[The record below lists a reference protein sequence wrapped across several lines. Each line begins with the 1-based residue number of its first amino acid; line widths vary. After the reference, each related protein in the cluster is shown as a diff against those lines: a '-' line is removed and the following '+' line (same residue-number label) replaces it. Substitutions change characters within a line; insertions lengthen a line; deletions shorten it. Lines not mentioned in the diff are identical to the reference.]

1 MQQFISLHA
10 ARFLPERA
18 APHSAVNT
26 QHYQLK
32 AFSNPIAVKCYDG
45 TDKEKGG
52 SQEEARQLVRK
63 GELVEVPSFSMNVTL
78 LTWLSSQSR
87 RE

>member
-1 MQQFISLHA
+1 MRQFISLHA

-32 AFSNPIAVKCYDG
+32 AFSNPIAVKCYDVVVVG
-45 TDKEKGG
+45 
-52 SQEEARQLVRK
+52 
-63 GELVEVPSFSMNVTL
+63 VEWIDNVMPT
-78 LTWLSSQSR
+78 SPV
-87 RE
+87 

>member
-32 AFSNPIAVKCYDG
+32 AFSNPIAVKCYDVVVVVG
-45 TDKEKGG
+45 VEWIDNVVFITSVQQSDSVVHTD
-52 SQEEARQLVRK
+52 
-63 GELVEVPSFSMNVTL
+63 SFSFVSFSTMV
-78 LTWLSSQSR
+78 
-87 RE
+87 